1 MEKILSKCSSFIVNV
16 RLSKK
21 VLAILFL
28 ITFIISLIPV
38 IIACFYTVPIY
49 DDYNL
54 SVISHKSVVN
64 GDSFILGVINNCLV
78 LYKTWQGFM
87 LSNFYPAVQPFVFNE
102 KLYFISC
109 LFALEMI
116 IFSLFYFAK
125 SILINA
131 LGFNNYDYLLITV
144 PIVFLIIQFL
154 PSIAEGVYW
163 MDGNLSMVINS
174 IMLIIFALLINLYLS
189 DKKKAKIMYG
199 VISVLLMLIICI
211 DSPITF
217 LTMLLVFLYS
227 SIYLLC
233 KKNKKSPVLKLIV
246 LLTVM
251 YIIGFMVAYFAPG
264 NQVRLQ
270 TGMEENSYSIL
281 ASICYAIFYS
291 VAYTGEWFTLCF
303 IAILLFASV
312 VFWKYAKNSRYSF
325 KYPLLVFIL
334 CYSIYA
340 ARMSVQLAAGGYLG
354 SERQYNQYYFSFV
367 ILLAI
372 SWLYFIGWLSKKE
385 SLKLLKF
392 NTKKISVAFLVMII
406 FVFGAGCLNYGFKD
420 ISFISTGLSLTNG
433 ECQTFYKEMSD
444 RIEKYN
450 DDSISNVVVNPI
462 SVYPKCYKEESLT
475 EDSKYWTNS
484 SVARYYNKNSVV
496 LKKKN

>member
-1 MEKILSKCSSFIVNV
+1 M
-16 RLSKK
+16 
-21 VLAILFL
+21 
-28 ITFIISLIPV
+28 
-38 IIACFYTVPIY
+38 IIACFYTTPIY

-78 LYKTWQGFM
+78 LYKSWQGFM

-109 LFALEMI
+109 LFALGII

-125 SILINA
+125 SILINT
-131 LGFNNYDYLLITV
+131 LGFNKYDYLLITV

-154 PSIAEGVYW
+154 PSIAEGIYW

-189 DKKKAKIMYG
+189 NKKRTKIIYG
-199 VISVLLMLIICI
+199 VISVLLMLIICM

-227 SIYLLC
+227 S
-233 KKNKKSPVLKLIV
+233 
-246 LLTVM
+246 
-251 YIIGFMVAYFAPG
+251 
-264 NQVRLQ
+264 
-270 TGMEENSYSIL
+270 L

-291 VAYTGEWFTLCF
+291 IAYTGKWFTLCF
-303 IAILLFASV
+303 ISILLFVSV
-312 VFWKYAKNSRYSF
+312 VFWEYAKNSSYSF
-325 KYPLLVFIL
+325 KNPLLVFIL
-334 CYSIYA
+334 CYSIYS

-354 SERQYNQYYFSFV
+354 AERQYNQYYFSFV

-392 NTKKISVAFLVMII
+392 NTKKISVAFLVMIL
-406 FVFGAGCLNYGFKD
+406 FVFSAGCLNYGFKD
-420 ISFISTGLSLTNG
+420 ISCISTGLSLTNG
-433 ECQTFYKEMSD
+433 ECQTYYKEMSD

-450 DDSISNVVVNPI
+450 DDSISNIVVNPI

-475 EDSKYWTNS
+475 DDSKYWTNS
-484 SVARYYNKNSVV
+484 SVVKYYNKNSVV
-496 LKKKN
+496 LKKNN